1 MPMTLSPTE
10 LNRTLHN
17 YLSHRREGS
26 GIPLLDLQSRKDWS
40 NSRNKK
46 NRFSPH
52 TLIYTT
58 GTIQRRTHDTNN
70 MNFFHDIQIIYAVRL
85 DPLRLS
91 PMFFLD
97 SKEQPVYDV
106 IRLLL
111 SYHLIMRATSP
122 KILSLFFFA
131 LLSQFDFGSLVQGS
145 DALHVL
151 LHSVSKRILRIDTAN
166 CDSASSYH
174 LSPPFGRLAI
184 RQ

>member
-1 MPMTLSPTE
+1 VPMTLSPLE
-10 LNRTLHN
+10 LNRDVKQSLVASTRRLRNRRYWIHN
-17 YLSHRREGS
+17 REETGQ
-26 GIPLLDLQSRKDWS
+26 IHE
-40 NSRNKK
+40 NKK
-46 NRFSPH
+46 NKFSPH

-58 GTIQRRTHDTNN
+58 VTIQRRTHDTNN
-70 MNFFHDIQIIYAVRL
+70 KNFFHDIQIIYAVRL

-151 LHSVSKRILRIDTAN
+151 LHSVSKQ
-166 CDSASSYH
+166 H
-174 LSPPFGRLAI
+174 PPD
-184 RQ
+184 